1 MEKTQE
7 LTINVITRWD
17 ADAARM
23 LYEHFYGALVS
34 YGMRILQD
42 RELAEDAVQDT
53 MAALWEKKIIL
64 PNNAALKAYL
74 YNSVRNKCLNL
85 IRQQKNER
93 TVPHAIS
100 EYEEYPISEEDN
112 EQVFSEEVY
121 RQLFLMIDQMPP
133 RQREVFL
140 MVMEG
145 KKNREIAQALDMAGE
160 TVRTNKKRAMA
171 FLKKKLDNE
180 TLALLFVL
188 LEVY

>member
-1 MEKTQE
+1 
-7 LTINVITRWD
+7 
-17 ADAARM
+17 
-23 LYEHFYGALVS
+23 
-34 YGMRILQD
+34 
-42 RELAEDAVQDT
+42 
-53 MAALWEKKIIL
+53 
-64 PNNAALKAYL
+64 
-74 YNSVRNKCLNL
+74 
-85 IRQQKNER
+85 
-93 TVPHAIS
+93 
-100 EYEEYPISEEDN
+100 
-112 EQVFSEEVY
+112 
-121 RQLFLMIDQMPP
+121 MPP

>member
-1 MEKTQE
+1 MQQ
-7 LTINVITRWD
+7 LSIDVITRWD
-17 ADAARM
+17 TDAATM

-34 YGMRILQD
+34 YAVRILQ
-42 RELAEDAVQDT
+42 EKESAEDIVQDT
-53 MAALWEKKIIL
+53 IAALWEKKIIL

>member
-1 MEKTQE
+1 MQQ
-7 LTINVITRWD
+7 LSIDVITRWD
-17 ADAARM
+17 ADAATM

-34 YGMRILQD
+34 YAMRFLQ
-42 RELAEDAVQDT
+42 EKESAEDVVQDT
-53 MAALWEKKIIL
+53 IASLWEKKIDL

-85 IRQQKNER
+85 IRQQHIKRE
-93 TVPHAIS
+93 TPHTIS
-100 EYEEYPISEEDN
+100 EGEEYKLTEDN
-112 EQVFSEEVY
+112 DEQVFSEEVY

-145 KKNREIAQALDMAGE
+145 KKNREIAQALNMASE

-171 FLKKKLDNE
+171 FLKKNLGKD
-180 TLALLFVL
+180 TLAFLLIL
-188 LEVY
+188 LESY

>member
-1 MEKTQE
+1 M
-7 LTINVITRWD
+7 
-17 ADAARM
+17 
-23 LYEHFYGALVS
+23 ALH
-34 YGMRILQD
+34 
-42 RELAEDAVQDT
+42 T
-53 MAALWEKKIIL
+53 
-64 PNNAALKAYL
+64 
-74 YNSVRNKCLNL
+74 
-85 IRQQKNER
+85 
-93 TVPHAIS
+93 IS
-100 EYEEYPISEEDN
+100 EYEEYKLTENHE

-145 KKNREIAQALDMAGE
+145 KKNREIAQALDMASE

-171 FLKKKLDNE
+171 FLKKNLDNE

>member
-74 YNSVRNKCLNL
+74 YNSVRNKCINL
-85 IRQQKNER
+85 IRQQKIKR
-93 TVPHAIS
+93 VALHTIS
-100 EYEEYPISEEDN
+100 EYEEYKLTENHE

-145 KKNREIAQALDMAGE
+145 KKNREIAQALDMASE

-171 FLKKKLDNE
+171 FLKKNLDNE